1 MATMLKYE
9 DKDLKVVG
17 TRPIRPDGVDKVTAA
32 PATAPTSTCRA
43 SLRSRGP
50 KPARPCAGARH
61 PHRQGGGA
69 QGRQGRRH
77 PRRFPGMPIEYAAAG
92 ELIVN
97 FRDVTRNMMARE
109 KVLYDGH
116 PVAAVAATSD
126 AVARQAVKLIEVDY
140 EVLPHVIDPVEALAE
155 DAPLLHEEQIT
166 EGVDPAPEKPSNLAK
181 VFSFAKGDVEKG
193 FAEADLV
200 IEREFNTKP
209 VHQGLYRAAG
219 LARELHR
226 GRPGRGLH
234 RDPGPFR
241 DPGAVRQAAAD
252 GHFQDPRNPDRAWR
266 RVRRQEQRL
275 SRTARHRS
283 LQEVQPA
290 GQDDDEPRGRV
301 PRHRATSGA
310 HTRIKIGCRKD
321 GRIVAAEAQLD
332 FQAGAFAGSSVPMA
346 SMCTFTRYDLE
357 NVKVTGNDITVNRPK
372 VAAYRAP
379 GAPISI
385 FGVES
390 ILDEMSRELG
400 IDPIELRLRNAAK
413 EGTQTY
419 YGPTFGPIGYEDTLK
434 RAVEHPHLKEPL
446 GPDQGR
452 GIATGFWFNIGKET
466 TTTLNVNEDGTVAVI
481 LGTIDVAGGSPG
493 GDGDDGRGRARHRR
507 RQGAPADRRHP
518 AARLQLRDR
527 RQPRHLRERHGG
539 DGRRAQGDRRHA
551 RARRPDLDVPVD
563 GVVWED
569 GHARPASSNVGE
581 FEPLSIADIARKSGM
596 TGGPIAGHAEITAE
610 GAGPGF
616 GTHIVDVEVDR
627 RTGLVKILRYTVIQD
642 TGKAIHPAYVEG
654 QFQGGAVQGIGW
666 ALNEEYIYDENGTLQ
681 NPGFLDYRVPVASD
695 VPFIGTE
702 IVEVPNPNHPYG
714 VRGIGEVPIIPPI
727 AAISNAI
734 HDAIGIRLREQPMS
748 PPKVLKAIRGG
759 RERRRRIVG
768 RQRPPSILALSRLLG
783 MRSFRFP
790 AA

>member
-17 TRPIRPDGVDKVTAA
+17 TRPIRPDGVDKVTG
-32 PATAPTSTCRA
+32 RA
-43 SLRSRGP
+43 RYGADINLPGQLYGRVVRSP
-50 KPARPCAGARH
+50 HAHARVLAIRTDKAEALKGVKAVVTRDD
-61 PHRQGGGA
+61 
-69 QGRQGRRH
+69 
-77 PRRFPGMPIEYAAAG
+77 FPEMPVEFAAAG

-126 AVARQAVKLIEVDY
+126 AVARRAARLIEVDY
-140 EVLPHVIDPVEALAE
+140 EVLPHVIDPVQAMAE

-181 VFSFAKGDVEKG
+181 VFNFAKGDVEKG

-209 VHQGLYRAAG
+209 VHQGYIEPQAS
-219 LARELHR
+219 LASYTED
-226 GRPGRGLH
+226 GQVEVYT
-234 RDPGPFR
+234 
-241 DPGAVRQAAAD
+241 ATQ
-252 GHFQDPRNPDRAWR
+252 GHFVIRAQCAKLLQMDISKI
-266 RVRRQEQRL
+266 RVIPTELGGGFGGKNNVYLEPLAIVL
-275 SRTARHRS
+275 SRKSNRPVKMTMSREDVFRS
-283 LQEVQPA
+283 TGP
-290 GQDDDEPRGRV
+290 
-301 PRHRATSGA
+301 TSGA

-321 GRIVAAEAQLD
+321 GRITAAEAQLD

-390 ILDEMSRELG
+390 ILDEMAIELG
-400 IDPIELRLRNAAK
+400 IDPIELRMRNAAK

-434 RAVEHPHLKEPL
+434 KALAHPHLKEPL

-466 TTTLNVNEDGTVAVI
+466 TTTLNVNEDGTVTVI
-481 LGTIDVAGGSPG
+481 LGTIDVAGGSRAAMAMMVAEELGIDVDRVRPQI
-493 GDGDDGRGRARHRR
+493 GDTQALGFNFVTAGSRGTFAS
-507 RQGAPADRRHP
+507 GMAVTV
-518 AARLQLRDR
+518 AARKAIDTM
-527 RQPRHLRERHGG
+527 RER
-539 DGRRAQGDRRHA
+539 AA
-551 RARRPDLDVPVD
+551 RTWDVPVD

-581 FEPLSIADIARKSGM
+581 FEPLSIAEIARKSGM

-627 RTGLVKILRYTVIQD
+627 KTGLVKILRYTVIQD

-748 PPKVLKAIRGG
+748 PPKVLKAIREAGNG
-759 RERRRRIVG
+759 
-768 RQRPPSILALSRLLG
+768 
-783 MRSFRFP
+783 
-790 AA
+790 AAE